1 MYLVVVVVVVVVV
14 CNCCLQY
21 LLIFCMLNIHGMYN
35 V

>member
-21 LLIFCMLNIHGMYN
+21 LLIFCMFKIHGIYN